1 MMKKVHE
8 REEEKDLVK
17 LEWRDAIALI
27 MAFLINLLPF
37 FLAIFLAIIVIYII
51 LKLL

>member
-8 REEEKDLVK
+8 GEEENDIVK
-17 LEWRDAIALI
+17 LEWGDAIAFI
-27 MAFLINLLPF
+27 IAFLINLLPF
-37 FLAIFLAIIVIYII
+37 FLAIFLVIIVIYII